1 MFYNIYIKLQFL
13 QTQHNYNH
21 SDLLNFKSFFTQK
34 LLDLNSVVINSTYMT
49 ESNGCVTLEV
59 SIENNIHSTETILDA
74 LQSSLSKNVNGLE
87 IDINSEYK
95 TFLISENNLLNFN
108 NKQHKP
114 LFDIKDI
121 PENINSIVVHS
132 KMALSKD
139 DQPTFFFSFLD
150 NQDNE
155 VDYQPEWISIANTI
169 YPQFFEADQAMDIK
183 LGTVKR
189 MLLGDDYQKTLQNSH
204 FKIITEFMDN
214 FDLFEKNKIEDNVVL
229 TSDFF

>member
-1 MFYNIYIKLQFL
+1 MKIF
-13 QTQHNYNH
+13 
-21 SDLLNFKSFFTQK
+21 
-34 LLDLNSVVINSTYMT
+34 
-49 ESNGCVTLEV
+49 
-59 SIENNIHSTETILDA
+59 
-74 LQSSLSKNVNGLE
+74 VN
-87 IDINSEYK
+87 DINSEYK
-95 TFLISENNLLNFN
+95 TFFISEDNLLNFN

-121 PENINSIVVHS
+121 PKNINSIVVNS

-139 DQPTFFFSFLD
+139 DQPTVFFSFLD

-155 VDYQPEWISIANTI
+155 VDYQPKWISVANTI

-214 FDLFEKNKIEDNVVL
+214 FDFLEKNKIEDNVIL
-229 TSDFF
+229 ISDFF

>member
-1 MFYNIYIKLQFL
+1 MFYNIFIKLQFI
-13 QTQHNYNH
+13 QIKHGYSHN
-21 SDLLNFKSFFTQK
+21 DLLNFKSFFTQK
-34 LLDLNSVVINSTYMT
+34 LLDFNSTVIDSTYMT
-49 ESNGCVTLEV
+49 ESNGCITLEI
-59 SIENNIHSTETILDA
+59 SIENNIHSSETIQDI
-74 LQSSLSKNVNGLE
+74 LQSSLSQNINGLE

-95 TFLISENNLLNFN
+95 TFFISEDNLLNFN

-121 PENINSIVVHS
+121 PKNINSIVVNS

-155 VDYQPEWISIANTI
+155 VDYQPKWISVANTI

-214 FDLFEKNKIEDNVVL
+214 FDFLEKNKIEDNVIL
-229 TSDFF
+229 ISDFF

>member
-1 MFYNIYIKLQFL
+1 MFYNIFIKLQFI
-13 QTQHNYNH
+13 QIKHDYTHN
-21 SDLLNFKSFFTQK
+21 DLLNFKSFFTQK
-34 LLDLNSVVINSTYMT
+34 LLDFNSTVIDSTYMT
-49 ESNGCVTLEV
+49 ESNGCITLEI
-59 SIENNIHSTETILDA
+59 SIENNIHSIETIQDI
-74 LQSSLSKNVNGLE
+74 LQSSLSQNINGLE

-95 TFLISENNLLNFN
+95 TFFISEDNLLNFN

-121 PENINSIVVHS
+121 PKNINSIVVNS

-155 VDYQPEWISIANTI
+155 VDYQPKWISVANTI

-183 LGTVKR
+183 LGTVRR